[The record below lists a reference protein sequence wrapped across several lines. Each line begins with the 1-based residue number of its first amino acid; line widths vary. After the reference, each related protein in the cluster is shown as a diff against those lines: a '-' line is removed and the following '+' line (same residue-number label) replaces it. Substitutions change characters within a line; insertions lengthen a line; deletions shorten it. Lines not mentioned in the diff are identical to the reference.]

1 MDGRGGFAKLP
12 ERSSNKWRDVR
23 QWHKADI
30 GHYRYHCRGAKP
42 VQTFYSLISFLFG
55 GSLSRLRSSRM
66 PFPSRNSTPCFS
78 NVTLIALRFRSCM
91 RGLPS
96 TLSAREIAE
105 CDTPHRLA
113 SSRADQLRS
122 ARAAR
127 NCAPVI
133 VGFKASDPQKWPL
146 TRDIPLTPI
155 KFRFWPTRL
164 YLCTRPNRHRATE
177 RFTRPWTTR
186 SIARSDSAK
195 TVCKL
200 NTRANSAASIP
211 RKAN

>member
-1 MDGRGGFAKLP
+1 MVKQSQFYKCEIKAVDRAAGRGGFAKLP
-12 ERSSNKWRDVR
+12 ERSSKLS
-23 QWHKADI
+23 
-30 GHYRYHCRGAKP
+30 Y
-42 VQTFYSLISFLFG
+42 LFG
-55 GSLSRLRSSRM
+55 ESLSRLRSSRV

-127 NCAPVI
+127 SCTPVI

-146 TRDIPLTPI
+146 TRDMPLAPI
-155 KFRFWPTRL
+155 NIR
-164 YLCTRPNRHRATE
+164 
-177 RFTRPWTTR
+177 
-186 SIARSDSAK
+186 
-195 TVCKL
+195 
-200 NTRANSAASIP
+200 
-211 RKAN
+211 

>member
-1 MDGRGGFAKLP
+1 MAKQSHFYKCEIKAVDRTVVAGGSAKLP
-12 ERSSNKWRDVR
+12 ERSLNKWRDVCL
-23 QWHKADI
+23 WHKADI
-30 GHYRYHCRGAKP
+30 GHYRYQYRGAKP
-42 VQTFYSLISFLFG
+42 VQTLYSLNLFG
-55 GSLSRLRSSRM
+55 GSLSRLRRSRT
-66 PFPSRNSTPCFS
+66 PFASRNSTPCFS

-133 VGFKASDPQKWPL
+133 VSFKASDPQKWPL
-146 TRDIPLTPI
+146 TRDIPPA
-155 KFRFWPTRL
+155 PVAEGRL
-164 YLCTRPNRHRATE
+164 PPCPLCVRCRIGIRLENRRRRIRT
-177 RFTRPWTTR
+177 
-186 SIARSDSAK
+186 S
-195 TVCKL
+195 
-200 NTRANSAASIP
+200 
-211 RKAN
+211 

>member
-1 MDGRGGFAKLP
+1 MAQSGHWTLSLP
-12 ERSSNKWRDVR
+12 LPRR
-23 QWHKADI
+23 KASTD
-30 GHYRYHCRGAKP
+30 
-42 VQTFYSLISFLFG
+42 SLLSHLFFG
-55 GSLSRLRSSRM
+55 GSLSRLRRSRM

-78 NVTLIALRFRSCM
+78 NVTLIALRFRSCI

-133 VGFKASDPQKWPL
+133 VSFKASDLQKWPL
-146 TRDIPLTPI
+146 TRNMPLEPI
-155 KFRFWPTRL
+155 KIRFWLTRL
-164 YLCTRPNRHRATE
+164 YLCTRPSCRRINE
-177 RFTRPWTTR
+177 RFVRPWTTR
-186 SIARSDSAK
+186 SIARPDSAK

-200 NTRANSAASIP
+200 KTRTNSPASIA
-211 RKAN
+211 RITK